1 MTLWAVVEDYD
12 NGLILED
19 NYSYKNQLCGLFDI
33 KKYAINHLKDGLDDE
48 WIKNP
53 VLTKSISNIALS
65 KSYSHE
71 TLRRRVKEIEV
82 GIMYPNV
89 ISDNILE
96 DDCYY

>member
-12 NGLILED
+12 NGLTWED

-53 VLTKSISNIALS
+53 VLTKSISNIAFS
-65 KSYSHE
+65 KYYSHE
-71 TLRRRVKEIEV
+71 TLRRRVKEIEI
-82 GIMYPNV
+82 GTMYPDV

-96 DDCYY
+96 DNCYY

>member
-1 MTLWAVVEDYD
+1 MTLYAVVEDYD
-12 NGLILED
+12 NGLTWED

-53 VLTKSISNIALS
+53 VLTKSISNIAFS
-65 KSYSHE
+65 KSYSKE

-82 GIMYPNV
+82 GIMYPDV

-96 DDCYY
+96 DNCY

>member
-12 NGLILED
+12 NGLTWED

-53 VLTKSISNIALS
+53 VLTKGISNIAFS
-65 KSYSHE
+65 KSCSHE

-82 GIMYPNV
+82 GVMYSNV

-96 DDCYY
+96 DNCYY

>member
-1 MTLWAVVEDYD
+1 MTLYAVVEDYD
-12 NGLILED
+12 NGLTWED

-33 KKYAINHLKDGLDDE
+33 KKYAINHLKDGLDDG

-53 VLTKSISNIALS
+53 VLTKGISNIAFS
-65 KSYSHE
+65 KSCSHE

-82 GIMYPNV
+82 GTMYPDV

-96 DDCYY
+96 DNYYY

>member
-1 MTLWAVVEDYD
+1 MTFWAVVEDYD
-12 NGLILED
+12 NGLTWEE

-53 VLTKSISNIALS
+53 VLTKGVSNIAFS
-65 KSYSHE
+65 KSCSHE

-96 DDCYY
+96 DNCYY

>member
-1 MTLWAVVEDYD
+1 MTLYAVVEDYD
-12 NGLILED
+12 NGLTWED

-53 VLTKSISNIALS
+53 VLTKSISNIAFS
-65 KSYSHE
+65 KSYSKE

-82 GIMYPNV
+82 GIMYPDV

-96 DDCYY
+96 DNCYY

>member
-1 MTLWAVVEDYD
+1 MTLYAIVEDYD
-12 NGLILED
+12 NGLTWED

-53 VLTKSISNIALS
+53 VLTKGISNIAFS
-65 KSYSHE
+65 KSCSHE
-71 TLRRRVKEIEV
+71 TLRRRVKEVEV

-89 ISDNILE
+89 NSDNILE
-96 DDCYY
+96 DNCYY

>member
-12 NGLILED
+12 NGLTFED
-19 NYSYKNQLCGLFDI
+19 NYSYENQLCGLFRI
-33 KKYAINHLKDGLDDE
+33 IKYAINHLKDGLGDE

-53 VLTKSISNIALS
+53 VLTKSISNIAFS
-65 KSYSHE
+65 KSYSNE

-82 GIMYPNV
+82 GIMYPDV

-96 DDCYY
+96 DNCYY

>member
-1 MTLWAVVEDYD
+1 MTLYAVVEDYD
-12 NGLILED
+12 NGLTWED

-53 VLTKSISNIALS
+53 VLTKGISNIAFS
-65 KSYSHE
+65 KSCSHE

-82 GIMYPNV
+82 GTMYPDV

-96 DDCYY
+96 DNCFY

>member
-12 NGLILED
+12 NGLTWED
-19 NYSYKNQLCGLFDI
+19 NYSYENQLCGLFDI

-48 WIKNP
+48 WIKNH
-53 VLTKSISNIALS
+53 VLTKSISNIAFS

-96 DDCYY
+96 DNCYY

>member
-12 NGLILED
+12 NGLTWED

-53 VLTKSISNIALS
+53 VLTKSISNIVFS

-71 TLRRRVKEIEV
+71 TLCRRVKEIEV
-82 GIMYPNV
+82 GVIHPNV
-89 ISDNILE
+89 TADNILE
-96 DDCYY
+96 DNCYY

>member
-1 MTLWAVVEDYD
+1 MTSWAVVEDYD

-19 NYSYKNQLCGLFDI
+19 NYSYENQLCGLFDI
-33 KKYAINHLKDGLDDE
+33 KKYAINHLKDGLGDE

-53 VLTKSISNIALS
+53 VLTKSISNIAFS

-82 GIMYPNV
+82 GGYA
-89 ISDNILE
+89 S
-96 DDCYY
+96 

>member
-1 MTLWAVVEDYD
+1 MTLWAVVEDYN

-19 NYSYKNQLCGLFDI
+19 NYSYENQLCGLFDI

-53 VLTKSISNIALS
+53 VLTKSISNIVFS

-71 TLRRRVKEIEV
+71 TLCRRVKEIEV
-82 GIMYPNV
+82 GVMYPNV
-89 ISDNILE
+89 ASDNILE

>member
-12 NGLILED
+12 NGLTWED

-53 VLTKSISNIALS
+53 VLTKGISNIAFS
-65 KSYSHE
+65 KSCSHE

-82 GIMYPNV
+82 GIMYSNV

-96 DDCYY
+96 DNCYY

>member
-1 MTLWAVVEDYD
+1 MKLWAVVEDYD
-12 NGLILED
+12 NGLTWED
-19 NYSYKNQLCGLFDI
+19 NYSYENQLCGLFDI

-53 VLTKSISNIALS
+53 VLTKSISNIAFS
-65 KSYSHE
+65 KSYLHE

-96 DDCYY
+96 DNCYY

>member
-19 NYSYKNQLCGLFDI
+19 NYSYENQLCGLFDI
-33 KKYAINHLKDGLDDE
+33 KKYATNHLKDGLDDE

-53 VLTKSISNIALS
+53 VLTKSISNIVFS

-71 TLRRRVKEIEV
+71 TLCRRVKEIEV
-82 GIMYPNV
+82 GVMYPNV
-89 ISDNILE
+89 ASDNILE

>member
-12 NGLILED
+12 NGLTWED
-19 NYSYKNQLCGLFDI
+19 NYSYENQLCGLFDI

-53 VLTKSISNIALS
+53 VLTKSISNIVFS

-71 TLRRRVKEIEV
+71 TLCCRVKEIEV
-82 GIMYPNV
+82 GVMYPNV
-89 ISDNILE
+89 ASDNILE
-96 DDCYY
+96 DNCYY

>member
-1 MTLWAVVEDYD
+1 MTLYAVVEDYD
-12 NGLILED
+12 NGLTWED

-53 VLTKSISNIALS
+53 VLTKGISNIAFS
-65 KSYSHE
+65 KSCSHE

-82 GIMYPNV
+82 GIMYPDV

-96 DDCYY
+96 DNCYY

>member
-12 NGLILED
+12 NGLTWED

-53 VLTKSISNIALS
+53 VLTKGISNIAFS
-65 KSYSHE
+65 KSCSHE

-96 DDCYY
+96 DNCYY

>member
-1 MTLWAVVEDYD
+1 MTLYAVVEDYD
-12 NGLILED
+12 NGLTWED

-53 VLTKSISNIALS
+53 VLTKGISNIAFS
-65 KSYSHE
+65 KSYSKE

-89 ISDNILE
+89 TSDNILE
-96 DDCYY
+96 DNCYY

>member
-1 MTLWAVVEDYD
+1 MKLWAVVEDYD
-12 NGLILED
+12 NGLTWED
-19 NYSYKNQLCGLFDI
+19 NYSYENQLCGLFDI
-33 KKYAINHLKDGLDDE
+33 KKYAINHLKDGLDDD

-53 VLTKSISNIALS
+53 VLTKGISNIAFS
-65 KSYSHE
+65 KSCSHE

-82 GIMYPNV
+82 GVMHPNV

>member
-1 MTLWAVVEDYD
+1 MGIKMYIFVWIVE
-12 NGLILED
+12 NV
-19 NYSYKNQLCGLFDI
+19 LFNI

-53 VLTKSISNIALS
+53 VLTKGISNIAFS
-65 KSYSHE
+65 KSCSHE

-82 GIMYPNV
+82 GVVYPDV

-96 DDCYY
+96 DNCYY

>member
-12 NGLILED
+12 NGLTWED

-53 VLTKSISNIALS
+53 VLTKGISNIAFS
-65 KSYSHE
+65 KSCSHE

-82 GIMYPNV
+82 GTMYPDV

-96 DDCYY
+96 DNYYY

>member
-1 MTLWAVVEDYD
+1 MTLYAVVEDYD
-12 NGLILED
+12 NGLTWEY

-33 KKYAINHLKDGLDDE
+33 KKYAINHLKDSLDDE

-53 VLTKSISNIALS
+53 VLTKGISNIAFS
-65 KSYSHE
+65 KSCSHE

-82 GIMYPNV
+82 GTMYPDV

-96 DDCYY
+96 DNCYY

>member
-1 MTLWAVVEDYD
+1 MTLYAVVEDYD
-12 NGLILED
+12 NGLTWED

-33 KKYAINHLKDGLDDE
+33 KKYAMNHLKDGLDDE

-53 VLTKSISNIALS
+53 VLTKSISNIAFS
-65 KSYSHE
+65 KSYSKE

-82 GIMYPNV
+82 GIMYPDV

-96 DDCYY
+96 DNCYY

>member
-12 NGLILED
+12 NGLTWED
-19 NYSYKNQLCGLFDI
+19 NYSYENQLCGLFDI

-53 VLTKSISNIALS
+53 VLTKGISNIAFS
-65 KSYSHE
+65 KSCSHE

-82 GIMYPNV
+82 GAMHPNV
-89 ISDNILE
+89 AADNILE

>member
-1 MTLWAVVEDYD
+1 MTLYAVVEDYD
-12 NGLILED
+12 NGLTWED

-53 VLTKSISNIALS
+53 VLTKGISNIAFS
-65 KSYSHE
+65 KSCSHE

-82 GIMYPNV
+82 GTMYPDV

-96 DDCYY
+96 DNCYY

>member
-1 MTLWAVVEDYD
+1 MTLYAVVEDYD
-12 NGLILED
+12 NGLTWED

-53 VLTKSISNIALS
+53 VLTKGISNIAFS
-65 KSYSHE
+65 KSYSKE

-82 GIMYPNV
+82 GIMYPDV

-96 DDCYY
+96 DNCYY